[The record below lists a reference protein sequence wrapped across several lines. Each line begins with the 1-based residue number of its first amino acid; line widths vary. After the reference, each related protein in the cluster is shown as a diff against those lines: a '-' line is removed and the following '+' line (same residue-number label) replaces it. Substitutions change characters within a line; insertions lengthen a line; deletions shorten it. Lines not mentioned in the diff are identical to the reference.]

1 MKLVEESEYF
11 GMVQSLWS
19 VPYILNVTGTRTRT
33 EFLYTDTRAGVPLL
47 YVWDNG
53 ECRAIAPD
61 NNPITGLSALHNVR
75 PWVVFG
81 RDEKGTEDFAIY
93 VVDYTTHE
101 MRNVTEGGIGRLT
114 GLFWVSD
121 NEWLVI
127 GCDNQGYFITL
138 LHRDGTRC
146 NLYTTDEQIVAADYD
161 DKRELV
167 VAAVG
172 RGPGSKIALMNI
184 RKKTITWISESDTS
198 EDTFPRIFP
207 EKGYY
212 AYVTDVKG
220 ESEIVVRS
228 VDTHEVVSRVSV
240 RGDIQLLPGK
250 GNLEWVDE
258 RTLFAAPA
266 HEAELS
272 PQLLDIEEKMWS
284 EPLTDVSVIGSTRV
298 RDGVVWIGTSLSQPP
313 CIQLLEKGKVT
324 TLVQSGISG
333 CSSGESH
340 WYSSFDG
347 NRVQGW
353 LVKNK
358 NEKAPLV
365 VYCHGGPNFATLN
378 MWDAELQGLEKA
390 GYHVFAPNFRGSTTF
405 GSAFKNLNIGDIGGG
420 DVKDVLYGARYAM
433 NLLGLKGKPA
443 IVGGSYGGYLT
454 LQALTTQ
461 PDEWAGGVALVPWV
475 DLLQTYEM
483 ADAHYR
489 ALMAYLLGG
498 PPEEKRDLY
507 GDRSPITH
515 VEKLKSPVLIIAG
528 ENDSRCPLK
537 PIQEFCEKATQLH
550 LPVNLEVLKEEGHT
564 GSRISS
570 LVRMSVIQLEY
581 LRTCFD
587 SRYS

>member
-1 MKLVEESEYF
+1 MKSVEESEYF

-19 VPYILNVTGTRTRT
+19 VPYILDVAGTRTRS
-33 EFLYTDTRAGVPLL
+33 EFLYTDTKIGIPLL
-47 YVWDNG
+47 YVWNKG
-53 ECRAIAPD
+53 ECLTVAPD
-61 NNPITGLSALHNVR
+61 NNPITGLSALHSAEPLVA
-75 PWVVFG
+75 FA
-81 RDEKGTEDFAIY
+81 RDEKGNEDFAVY
-93 VVDYTTHE
+93 VVNYTTHE
-101 MRNVTEGGIGRLT
+101 MKKVTEGGIGRLM
-114 GLFWVSD
+114 GLFWVSN

-127 GCDNQGYFITL
+127 GCDSRRYFITL
-138 LHRDGTRC
+138 LNKEGTC
-146 NLYTTDEQIVAADYD
+146 FNLYTTDRQIVAADYD

-198 EDTFPRIFP
+198 EDTFPRVFS

-212 AYVTDVKG
+212 AYVTDVRG

-228 VDTHEVVSRVSV
+228 VDTNRVVSRVSV
-240 RGDIQLLPGK
+240 KGDIQFLPGK

-272 PQLLDIEEKMWS
+272 PRLLDIEKKVWS
-284 EPLTDVSVIGSTRV
+284 EPLTEISVIFSSRIKE
-298 RDGVVWIGTSLSQPP
+298 GVVWIGSSLSSPP
-313 CIQLLEKGKVT
+313 CIQLFKKGKIR
-324 TLVQSGISG
+324 TLIQSGANG
-333 CSSGESH
+333 YSSGESH

-347 NRVQGW
+347 SRVQGW
-353 LVKNK
+353 LVRTK

-365 VYCHGGPNFATLN
+365 VLCHGGPNFASLN
-378 MWDAELQGLEKA
+378 MWDAQLQGLVTA

-420 DVKDVLYGARYAM
+420 DVKDVLYGAKYAM

-443 IVGGSYGGYLT
+443 IAGGSYGGYLT

-461 PDEWAGGVALVPWV
+461 PDEWAGGVALVPAV
-475 DLLQTYEM
+475 NLLQTYEL

-489 ALMAYLLGG
+489 ALMVYLLGG
-498 PPEEKRDLY
+498 PPEEKMDLY
-507 GDRSPITH
+507 RERSPITH
-515 VEKLKSPVLIIAG
+515 LKKLKSPVLIIAG

-537 PIQEFCEKATQLH
+537 PIQEFYEKATQLH
-550 LPVNLEVLKEEGHT
+550 LPVDMEIRKEEGHT

-570 LVRMSVIQLEY
+570 LVRMSVLQLEY

-587 SRYS
+587 RYS